1 MIMTI
6 QVSPTFKKMT
16 TKAVVTII
24 LFIFVY
30 LLLLMSGIGLT
41 VLCVLGGVR
50 LFMAHPSFVTI
61 ALGIGLA
68 SLGVFVLIFLFKFLF
83 KQHKTDRSH
92 LIEISQN
99 EEPALFGFIDEIV
112 REVKTD
118 FPKKVYLSAD
128 VNAGVFYDSSF
139 WSMIFP
145 IRKNLNIGIGLVNTL
160 SAQEFKAI
168 LAHEFG
174 HFSQRSMKVGSY
186 VYNVNQVIYNLL
198 YENESF
204 DDMIRRWAGLS
215 GYFSIFIVIAVKIIQ
230 GIQWILRRMYDLVNI
245 SYMALSREMEFHA
258 DEVAAHVAGSAPL
271 KESLL
276 RMDLADHSYQT
287 VLNFYSDKIADN
299 LKSKNIFTEQTFV
312 MNFIAAENKIPF
324 KNHLPVVSALD
335 VSRYNKSKLNIK
347 DQWASHPATDER
359 IAALEKL
366 GIQKDENN
374 DTPADLLFANMEKT
388 QQKITDKLFS
398 NVVYQE
404 KAAELDPEKFK
415 SEYTETFHQ
424 NTFPKIYNGYYDNKN
439 PLHFDLDAIVDFEN
453 TKTSETLFSKKNV
466 DLVYDYVALENDRA
480 ILQNIAG
487 KTFVVKTFDYD
498 GQKYRSKD
506 AATLIT
512 KLDEEIK
519 ILTQKLLQNDI
530 EIYRFFFTQAL
541 KKGKENELKKM
552 YLDFF
557 NLDTAYETKT
567 ALYQTMIQSTNF
579 ISEVTPF
586 DEIEKNFAAIAT
598 QEISLK
604 NEIRLLLEDKDV
616 EAEVTKIMKDNF
628 EKYVSQEW
636 VYFYK
641 ETYYDESLQVFFAAL
656 NDYHYVLSR
665 KYFLAKIHL
674 MNFQVTLLEN

>member
-145 IRKNLNIGIGLVNTL
+145 IRKNLNIGIGLVSTL

-276 RMDLADHSYQT
+276 RMDLAYHSYQT
-287 VLNFYSDKIADN
+287 VLNFYNNKIADN
-299 LKSKNIFTEQTFV
+299 MKSKNIFTEQTFV

-374 DTPADLLFANMEKT
+374 DTPAALLFANMEKT

-404 KAAELDPEKFK
+404 KAAELDPETFK

-439 PLHFDLDAIVDFEN
+439 PVHFDVDAIVDFEN

-466 DLVYDYVALENDRA
+466 DLVYEYVALENDRA

-487 KTFVVKTFDYD
+487 KTFDVKTFDYD

-586 DEIEKNFAAIAT
+586 DEIEKNFTAIAT
-598 QEISLK
+598 QEIKLK
-604 NEIRLLLEDKDV
+604 KEIRLLLEDKDV
-616 EAEVTKIMKDNF
+616 DGEITKVMRDNF

-674 MNFQVTLLEN
+674 LNYQITLLEN

>member
-1 MIMTI
+1 MTI

-41 VLCVLGGVR
+41 GLCVLGGVK
-50 LFMAHPSFVTI
+50 LFIAHPTFVTL

-99 EEPALFGFIDEIV
+99 EEPALFAFIDEIV

-145 IRKNLNIGIGLVNTL
+145 IRKNLNIGIGLVSTL

-287 VLNFYSDKIADN
+287 VLNFYNNKIADN

-374 DTPADLLFANMEKT
+374 DTPAALLFADMEKT

-530 EIYRFFFTQAL
+530 EIYRFFYTQAL
-541 KKGKENELKKM
+541 KKGKENDLKKM

-586 DEIEKNFAAIAT
+586 DEIEKNFTAIAT

-604 NEIRLLLEDKDV
+604 NEIRLLLEDKEV
-616 EAEVTKIMKDNF
+616 ETEITKIMRDNF

-641 ETYYDESLQVFFAAL
+641 
-656 NDYHYVLSR
+656 
-665 KYFLAKIHL
+665 
-674 MNFQVTLLEN
+674 

>member
-1 MIMTI
+1 MTI

-41 VLCVLGGVR
+41 GLCVLGGVR

-99 EEPALFGFIDEIV
+99 EEPALFAFIDDIV
-112 REVKTD
+112 CEVKTD

-198 YENESF
+198 YDNESF
-204 DDMIRRWAGLS
+204 DNMIRRWAGLS

-287 VLNFYSDKIADN
+287 VLNFYNNKITDN

-359 IAALEKL
+359 IVALEKL

-374 DTPADLLFANMEKT
+374 DTPAASLFANMEKT

-404 KAAELDPEKFK
+404 KAAELDPETFK

-480 ILQNIAG
+480 ILHSIAN

-498 GQKYRSKD
+498 GQKYWSKD
-506 AATLIT
+506 ASTLIT

-519 ILTQKLLQNDI
+519 ILTQRLLQNDI
-530 EIYRFFFTQAL
+530 EIYRFFYTQAL
-541 KKGKENELKKM
+541 KKGKENDLKKM

-567 ALYQTMIQSTNF
+567 VLYQTLIQSTNF

-586 DEIEKNFAAIAT
+586 DEIEKNFTAIAT

-604 NEIRLLLEDKDV
+604 NEIRLLLEDKEV
-616 EAEVTKIMKDNF
+616 EAEITKIMRDNF

-674 MNFQVTLLEN
+674 LNYQINLLEN

>member
-359 IAALEKL
+359 IAALQKL

-374 DTPADLLFANMEKT
+374 DTPAALLFANMEKT

-404 KAAELDPEKFK
+404 KAAELDPETFK

>member
-1 MIMTI
+1 
-6 QVSPTFKKMT
+6 
-16 TKAVVTII
+16 
-24 LFIFVY
+24 
-30 LLLLMSGIGLT
+30 MSGIGLT

-99 EEPALFGFIDEIV
+99 EEPALFAFIDDIV
-112 REVKTD
+112 CEVKTD

-198 YENESF
+198 YDNESF

-287 VLNFYSDKIADN
+287 VLNFYNNKIADN

-359 IAALEKL
+359 IAVLEKL
-366 GIQKDENN
+366 GIQKDDNN
-374 DTPADLLFANMEKT
+374 DTPAALLFANMEKT

-404 KAAELDPEKFK
+404 KAAELDPETFK

-439 PLHFDLDAIVDFEN
+439 PVYFDVDAIVDFEN

-466 DLVYDYVALENDRA
+466 DLVYDYVGLENDRA

-487 KTFVVKTFDYD
+487 KTFDVKTFDYD

-506 AATLIT
+506 ASTLIT

-530 EIYRFFFTQAL
+530 EIYRFFYTQAL
-541 KKGKENELKKM
+541 KKGKVNDLKKM
-552 YLDFF
+552 YLDLFT
-557 NLDTAYETKT
+557 LDTAYETKT
-567 ALYQTMIQSTNF
+567 ALYQTLIQSTNF

-586 DEIEKNFAAIAT
+586 DEIEKNFTAIAT
-598 QEISLK
+598 QEIRLK
-604 NEIRLLLEDKDV
+604 KEIRLLLDDSDV
-616 EAEVTKIMKDNF
+616 EAEITKVMKDNF
-628 EKYVSQEW
+628 EKYLSQEW

-656 NDYHYVLSR
+656 NDYHYVWSR
-665 KYFLAKIHL
+665 KYFLAQIHL
-674 MNFQVTLLEN
+674 LNYQVTLLEN

>member
-1 MIMTI
+1 MTI

-24 LFIFVY
+24 LFILVY
-30 LLLLMSGIGLT
+30 LLLLLSAIGLT

-68 SLGVFVLIFLFKFLF
+68 SLGFFVLIFLFKFLF

-99 EEPALFGFIDEIV
+99 EEPALFAFIDEIV

-198 YENESF
+198 YDNESF
-204 DDMIRRWAGLS
+204 DGMIRGWANVS
-215 GYFSIFIVIAVKIIQ
+215 GYFSIFVVIAVKIIQ
-230 GIQWILRRMYDLVNI
+230 GIQWILRKMYDFVNI

-271 KESLL
+271 EESLL
-276 RMDLADHSYQT
+276 RMDLADHSYQM
-287 VLNFYSDKIADN
+287 VLNFYNNKIADN

-312 MNFIAAENKIPF
+312 MNFIATENKIPF
-324 KNHLPVVSALD
+324 KNDLPVVSALD

-366 GIQKDENN
+366 GIQKDKNH
-374 DTPADLLFANMEKT
+374 DMPAALLFANMEKT

-398 NVVYQE
+398 NVLYQE
-404 KAAELDPEKFK
+404 KATELDPEKFK

-439 PLHFDLDAIVDFEN
+439 PIQFDLDAIVDLGN
-453 TKTSETLFSKKNV
+453 TITSESLFSKNNV

-480 ILQNIAG
+480 ILHSISG
-487 KTFVVKTFDYD
+487 KTFDVKTFDYD
-498 GQKYRSKD
+498 GLKYRSKD
-506 AATLIT
+506 ASTLIT

-519 ILTQKLLQNDI
+519 ILTQRLLQNDI
-530 EIYRFFFTQAL
+530 EIYRYFYTQAL
-541 KKGKENELKKM
+541 KKGKENDLKKM
-552 YLDFF
+552 YQDYF

-567 ALYQTMIQSTNF
+567 ALYQTLIQSTNF

-598 QEISLK
+598 DEIRLK
-604 NEIRLLLEDKDV
+604 KEIRLLLEDRDV
-616 EAEVTKIMKDNF
+616 DAEITKVMRDNF

-636 VYFYK
+636 VYFHK
-641 ETYYDESLQVFFAAL
+641 ENYYEENLQVFFAAL
-656 NDYHYVLSR
+656 NDCHYVLSR

-674 MNFQVTLLEN
+674 LNYQVALLED